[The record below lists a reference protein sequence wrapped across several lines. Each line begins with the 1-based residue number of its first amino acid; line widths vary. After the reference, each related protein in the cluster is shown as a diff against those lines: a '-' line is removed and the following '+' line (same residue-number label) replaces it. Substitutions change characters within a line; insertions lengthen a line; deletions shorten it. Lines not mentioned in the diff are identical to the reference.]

1 MKLSDWA
8 RANGISYKTA
18 WLWWRQGRLPVSA
31 RQLPS
36 GTILGDVPERPDA
49 GAVL

>member
-18 WLWWRQGRLPVSA
+18 WLWWKRGKLPV
-31 RQLPS
+31 P
-36 GTILGDVPERPDA
+36 GKPDA
-49 GAVL
+49 DRHDFGGRG